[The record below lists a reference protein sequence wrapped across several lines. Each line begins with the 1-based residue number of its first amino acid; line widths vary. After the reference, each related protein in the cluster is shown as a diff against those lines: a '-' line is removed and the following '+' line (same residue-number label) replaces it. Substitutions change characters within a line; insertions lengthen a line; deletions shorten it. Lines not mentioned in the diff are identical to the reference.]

1 MCSFLETSRRSDPAF
16 HTRCPPSERTT
27 VAMTPER
34 WERVSEL
41 LDTVFEHPPDERRAV
56 VDDLCEDE
64 TVQSEV
70 EAILETEDEAAAF
83 LEAEAGPHL
92 SAVLPDEEST
102 DSGEA
107 AIDPLDAGQR
117 LGAYRIAD
125 RLGQGGMSVVYRAE
139 RADDQFEQTVAVK
152 LLRGTLDPEVRRR
165 FRAERRIL
173 AALDHPNIAQI
184 LDGGTTTDGRPYFV
198 MEYVDGRP
206 ITEYCDE
213 NQLSIEERLDLF
225 CTVVETV
232 QYAHRS
238 LIIHRDL
245 KPSNVLVRDDGTVK
259 LLDFGIAKVLDA
271 GPNESFAAPST
282 RTGRHLMTPEYAAP
296 EQVKGETI
304 TTATDVYALGILL
317 YELLAGR
324 RPYALDPHSPYDVV
338 QMVCDTDPARPSTT
352 LRTNRDDAPGPAAIA
367 DARDSTPSRLKRHLQ
382 GDLDAL
388 VLKALRKD
396 PDARY
401 DTAAALADD
410 IEAYRDGRP
419 VQAHAGSWTYRLRKF
434 VQRRRTTVAS
444 AALILLLLV
453 GYAVTLTVQT
463 NRIRAERN
471 EAEAVTAFLVDLFEG
486 SDPLRPMRAPRSD
499 SLRLRNLLNRGAK
512 RVRTE
517 LDGQP
522 TVQAK
527 LMSVIG
533 RVYTNTGN
541 YSRAD
546 SLLQTAL
553 SLYQSQ
559 NEESSTD
566 LTWTKQTMAYSHFRQ
581 GRYEEAERL
590 YREVLDPYRQR
601 DRPTLSRQASVLN
614 GLALVLDESGAP
626 AQADSIYRII
636 IDRFRTERDSVPGT
650 YFHNL
655 AIALEHQDRF
665 EEALEMHD
673 RALAAFRR
681 QYGDTHPTVA
691 NAIARMAFTNHR
703 AGRRTTA
710 DSLHR
715 EALAMRRELLP
726 PTHPHLASSLVR
738 YAWLLIERGEVSEA
752 RAKAEEGLSILT
764 SLLPE
769 GHWQIAAARSVL
781 ALCDMAEGDLEAAEP
796 PLRAQYQMARKQFGP
811 QDWRARTAAQALV
824 KLYRTWEKPDS
835 AARYAHWLAKTSP
848 GETAT
853 RLPTP

>member
-1 MCSFLETSRRSDPAF
+1 
-16 HTRCPPSERTT
+16 
-27 VAMTPER
+27 MTPER
-34 WERVSEL
+34 WERVSEI
-41 LDTVFEHPPDERRAV
+41 LDRIFEHPPDEWQAV
-56 VDDLCEDE
+56 ADEVCEDE
-64 TVQSEV
+64 TVQSDV
-70 EAILETEDEAAAF
+70 EAILETENEAAAF
-83 LEAEAGPHL
+83 LEAGAGPHL
-92 SAVLPDEEST
+92 SALLPEEEST

-107 AIDPLDAGQR
+107 AIDPLDTGQR
-117 LGAYRIAD
+117 LGAYRITD
-125 RLGQGGMSVVYRAE
+125 MLGQGGMSVVYRAE
-139 RADDQFEQTVAVK
+139 RADNQFEQTVAVK
-152 LLRGTLDPEVRRR
+152 LLRSVPHPEVLQR
-165 FRAERRIL
+165 FRTERHIL

-184 LDGGTTTDGRPYFV
+184 LDGGTTPDGRPYFV

-206 ITEYCDE
+206 ITEYCNE

-225 CTVVETV
+225 STVVETV

-245 KPSNVLVRDDGTVK
+245 KPSNVLVRDDGAVK
-259 LLDFGIAKVLDA
+259 LLDFGIAKVLDV

-296 EQVKGETI
+296 EQVKGEAI

-317 YELLAGR
+317 YELLAGC
-324 RPYALDPHSPYDVV
+324 RPYALDQHSPYDVV
-338 QMVCDTDPARPSTT
+338 QMVCDTDPARPSTA
-352 LRTNRDDAPGPAAIA
+352 LRANQDDAPEPEAVA

-382 GDLDAL
+382 GDLDAI

-396 PDARY
+396 PGARY
-401 DTAAALADD
+401 DTAAVLAND
-410 IEAYRDGRP
+410 IEAYLDGRP
-419 VQAHAGSWTYRLRKF
+419 VQAYTGSWTYRLRKF

-444 AALILLLLV
+444 AALILLLLA

-471 EAEAVTAFLVDLFEG
+471 KAEAVTAFLVDLFEG

-499 SLRLRNLLNRGAK
+499 SLTLRNILDRGAK
-512 RVRTE
+512 RARTE

-522 TVQAK
+522 AVQAK
-527 LMSVIG
+527 LMSIIG
-533 RVYTNTGN
+533 RVYTNTGH

-553 SLYQSQ
+553 PLYQAQ
-559 NEESSTD
+559 GEESSLD
-566 LTWTKQTMAYSHFRQ
+566 LAWAKQSMAFSHLRL

-590 YREVLDPYRQR
+590 YREVLDTYRQWGR
-601 DRPTLSRQASVLN
+601 FNLSRRASVLN

-626 AQADSIYRII
+626 AQADSIYRDI

-655 AIALEHQDRF
+655 AIALEHQDQF
-665 EEALEMHD
+665 EEALQMHD

-681 QYGDTHPTVA
+681 QYGDAHPTVA

-703 AGRRTTA
+703 AGRHTTA
-710 DSLHR
+710 DSLHQ
-715 EALAMRRELLP
+715 EALTMRRELLP

-738 YAWLLIERGEVSEA
+738 YAWLLVEQGEVSEA

-769 GHWQIAAARSVL
+769 DHWQIAAARSVL
-781 ALCDMAEGDLEAAEP
+781 ALCDMAEGNLEAAES
-796 PLRAQYQMARKQFGP
+796 PLRTQYQMGREQFGP
-811 QDWRARTAAQALV
+811 QDWRTRTAAQALV
-824 KLYRTWEKPDS
+824 ELYRTWEKPDS
-835 AARYAHWLAKTSP
+835 AAHYARWLAKTSP
-848 GETAT
+848 DENAT